1 MTKVSLPINR
11 PPFSVDALSSMAAPN
26 LDAAAYNAALLS
38 GELDRL
44 LAGHGIW
51 PRIVRI
57 RNGVYVECTPPA
69 KPPTRD

>member
-1 MTKVSLPINR
+1 
-11 PPFSVDALSSMAAPN
+11 MAAPN
-26 LDAAAYNAALLS
+26 SDAAAYNAALLS